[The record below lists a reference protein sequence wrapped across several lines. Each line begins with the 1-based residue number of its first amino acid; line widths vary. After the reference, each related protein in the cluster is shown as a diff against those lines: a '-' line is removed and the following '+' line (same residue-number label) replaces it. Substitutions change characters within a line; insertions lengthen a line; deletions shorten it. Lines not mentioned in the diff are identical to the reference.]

1 MNESI
6 SMTVV
11 VPSYNDAEGLRKV
24 LPRLIALCRNR
35 GWRIIVVDDGSTD
48 GTSEVLG
55 QFSGEI
61 RVIKNETNLGYGA
74 SIKRGIVVA
83 DTEWVGTF
91 DADGQ
96 HRIEDLEKLA
106 GEMGCCDA
114 VIGKRENGSHCSLI
128 RMPGKW
134 ILGKVANILVGRKIP
149 DINCGLRV
157 FRRRAMLGILRLTSD
172 GFSFSTSSLIALMKL
187 GYNVNLV
194 PVTTQHRV
202 GNSTV
207 RQMKD
212 GFNTILLILR
222 LITLFDPLRIMLP
235 FSAFFFVV
243 GVIYQVTSFVLLG
256 FSLNKLTLLL
266 WIFSITIF
274 LVALIA
280 DQISALRREMA
291 IYPLNRKQEGDANY
305 L

>member
-1 MNESI
+1 MNEFI
-6 SMTVV
+6 ALTVI
-11 VPSYNDAEGLRKV
+11 VPSYNDAQGLRSV
-24 LPRLIALCRNR
+24 LPPLIASCKAR

-74 SIKRGIVVA
+74 SIKRGIVAA
-83 DTEWVGTF
+83 DTEWVATF

-96 HRIEDLEKLA
+96 HRVEDLEKLA
-106 GEMGCCDA
+106 AEAGCCDA
-114 VIGKRENGSHCSLI
+114 VIGKRENSSHCSLM

-134 ILGKVANILVGRKIP
+134 ILGKVANILVGRRIP
-149 DINCGLRV
+149 DINCGLRI
-157 FRRRAMLGILRLTSD
+157 FRRKAILGILRLTSD
-172 GFSFSTSSLIALMKL
+172 SFSFSTSSLIALMKL

-207 RQMKD
+207 HQMKD

-243 GVIYQVTSFVLLG
+243 GVIYQITSFVLLG

-291 IYPLNRKQEGDANY
+291 IYPLNQKQERDANY

>member
-6 SMTVV
+6 SLTVV

-24 LPRLIALCRNR
+24 LPLLVTSCRNR

-74 SIKRGIVVA
+74 SIKRGIVAA
-83 DTEWVGTF
+83 DSEWVGTF

-96 HRIEDLEKLA
+96 HRVEDLEKLA
-106 GEMGCCDA
+106 AEAGCCDA
-114 VIGKRENGSHCSLI
+114 VIGKRENNSHCSLM
-128 RMPGKW
+128 RLPGKW
-134 ILGKVANILVGRKIP
+134 ILGKVANILVGRRIP

-157 FRRRAMLGILRLTSD
+157 LRRRAMLGILRLTSD
-172 GFSFSTSSLIALMKL
+172 SFSFSTSSLIALMKL

-207 RQMKD
+207 HQMKD

-291 IYPLNRKQEGDANY
+291 IYPLNQKQERDANY